1 MDMKTKSSMDLHVLP
16 YRADID
22 GLRAIAVVSVIVF
35 HFSRSTLPGGYLGV
49 DMFFV
54 LSGFLITSIIWCEAK
69 NGQFSIVHF
78 YDRRI
83 RRIMPA
89 LLVVLL
95 FATPLA
101 AVTFLPADLIEYGKS
116 LLATVLF
123 GANFYFWRATAGYFQ
138 VEADQQPLLHTW
150 SLGVEE
156 QFYILFPLMLAMLV
170 RRWPIGA
177 LPVMATL
184 TLCSLAFNML
194 ALDIGV
200 GHAAFFLL
208 PARAWE
214 LGVGSLLALL
224 PLGIGPRGVTASL
237 IAVLGLLLIVI
248 GIARPLEGFEP
259 VPVSIPVVSGTAL
272 LIISGSQDRWAVN
285 GLLRLRPVVYIGLI
299 SYSLYLWHW
308 PILVFGQ
315 YYLVHSYSA
324 AEIIAA
330 VTLLTAC
337 ATLSWRFIERPFRN
351 KMMPIQTSR
360 YVAAAGVAALA
371 TAAVLLTWSDGLP
384 GRLSKDAARI
394 NEAVGTNYH
403 CSISDTL
410 SLGLSRACRMNL
422 PSGNP
427 ADADVLMLG
436 NSHAMMYAPLWAS
449 ILAERGQTGLL
460 IPVPGCLPT
469 TQANVSLEC
478 NRIAQRVLAEVV
490 TLGRARTVI
499 LGFTWYDDTLLDA
512 NGGQVDNSNN
522 QALVSALDDLIEQL
536 QRAGKHVVLIG
547 PIAIPGWDVASV
559 VSRQLAFGRIP
570 DRPLFKPASDFAQR
584 FGPVI
589 RHFEARGDIDFARPD
604 LVQCSNEHCNYL
616 LDGRS
621 LFADE
626 THLAAGELWRFRA
639 VFEAAHLAV
648 DAPLSREKQ

>member
-1 MDMKTKSSMDLHVLP
+1 MDMKTESRGELHILH

-22 GLRAIAVVSVIVF
+22 GLRAIAVLSVILF

-54 LSGFLITSIIWCEAK
+54 VSGFLITSIIWREAQ
-69 NGQFSIVHF
+69 NGQFSIVRF

-83 RRIMPA
+83 RRIIPA

-101 AVTFLPADLIEYGKS
+101 AVTLLPRDLIGYGKS

-123 GANFYFWRATAGYFQ
+123 GANFYFWRETAGYFQ
-138 VEADQQPLLHTW
+138 VAADQQPLLHTW

-156 QFYILFPLMLAMLV
+156 QFYILFPLMLALLA
-170 RRWPIGA
+170 RRWPAGT
-177 LPVMATL
+177 LPVMGAL
-184 TLCSLAFNML
+184 TLSSLAFNML
-194 ALDIGV
+194 AIDVGV

-208 PARAWE
+208 PTRAWE
-214 LGVGSLLALL
+214 LGVGSILALL
-224 PLGIGPRGVTASL
+224 PLWVSPRGVTASL
-237 IAVLGLLLIVI
+237 IAVLGLLLVVI
-248 GIARPLEGFEP
+248 GIVHPLEGFEP
-259 VPVSIPVVSGTAL
+259 VPVSVAVVGGTAL
-272 LIISGSQDRWAVN
+272 LILSGSQDRWAVN
-285 GLLRLRPVVYIGLI
+285 RALRLRPVVYIGLI

-324 AEIIAA
+324 AEVVAA
-330 VTLLTAC
+330 VMVLTTC
-337 ATLSWRFIERPFRN
+337 GSLSWRFIELPFRS
-351 KMMPIQTSR
+351 KMMPFQTSR

-371 TAAVLLTWSDGLP
+371 TAAVVLIWSDGLP
-384 GRLSKDAARI
+384 HRLNKDAARI

-403 CSISDTL
+403 CSLSDTL
-410 SLGLSRACRMNL
+410 SLGLTRACRMNL

-427 ADADVLMLG
+427 EDADVVMLG

-449 ILAERGQTGLL
+449 ILAERRQTGLL

-469 TQANVSLEC
+469 IQVNASLEC
-478 NRIAQRVLAEVV
+478 NRIAQRVLAAVV
-490 TLGRARTVI
+490 ALGRVRTVI
-499 LGFTWYDDTLLDA
+499 LGLTWYDDSLLDA
-512 NGGQVDNSNN
+512 NRGWIDNSDMR
-522 QALVSALDDLIEQL
+522 ALVSALDDLIDQL
-536 QRAGKHVVLIG
+536 QRAGKQVVLIG
-547 PIAIPGWDVASV
+547 PIAIPGWDVPSV
-559 VSRQLAFGRIP
+559 ISRRLAFGRMTDQP
-570 DRPLFKPASDFAQR
+570 TFQPASDFAKR

-589 RHFEARGDIDFARPD
+589 RHFEARGDIGFARPD
-604 LVQCSNEHCNYL
+604 LVQCSKERCSYL

-626 THLAAGELWRFRA
+626 HHLAAAELWRFRA
-639 VFEAAHLAV
+639 VFEASLLPV
-648 DAPLSREKQ
+648 DIPSPREKQ